1 MDRQVFAPSERE
13 YDLLG
18 EIELAPEVIEVIAN
32 IATEEIDGVDSLQ
45 GNFSS
50 DVKSLFGKSNYNFGV
65 QLSTDEDGLSVDIFC
80 DVKYGENVPQVALEI
95 QQAVREQVF
104 HMTEIELAEVNV
116 HVVSIVPSKNK
127 KSSLFE
133 LNDDKD
139 E

>member
-32 IATEEIDGVDSLQ
+32 IATEEIAGVDSLQ

-50 DVKSLFGKSNYNFGV
+50 DMKSLFGKTSYNFGV
-65 QLSTDEDGLSVDIFC
+65 QLSTDEEGLSVDIFC
-80 DVKYGENVPQVALEI
+80 DIKYGENVPQVALEI